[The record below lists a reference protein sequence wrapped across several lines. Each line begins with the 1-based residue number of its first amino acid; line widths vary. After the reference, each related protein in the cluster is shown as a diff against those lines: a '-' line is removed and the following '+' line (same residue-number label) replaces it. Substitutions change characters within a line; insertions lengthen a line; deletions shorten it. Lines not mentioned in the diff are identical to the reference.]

1 MQFSSWQEFLAMGGY
16 ALFVWSS
23 FALTLITLAIILV
36 TPVLRGRQLRRQLQR
51 LERLREQENAQ

>member
-1 MQFSSWQEFLAMGGY
+1 MQFSNWQEFLAMGGY